1 MTRIIPAVLFVIFA
15 SPLFAQYE
23 IRKSADGFLV
33 VSKVPGRTFSVN
45 VPGKQL
51 TPYGAKT
58 ESHPYLVIDGVFLQV
73 LSVPLAE
80 FKGDAKASDERVL
93 KQQMQYEAN
102 HYKVPLSQ
110 IESHTR
116 KAGSRTALIWSYV
129 PTFSPRPVRQIF
141 LTLRAGTYVVVIGSA
156 VQPGQTKSSIEALL
170 TRIGA
175 SFRAT

>member
-1 MTRIIPAVLFVIFA
+1 MARIILALSFLVFA

-23 IRKSADGFLV
+23 IRKSTNSFLI

-58 ESHPYLVIDGVFLQV
+58 ESHPYLVVDGVFFQV

-80 FKGDAKASDERVL
+80 FKGDAKASDARVL

-102 HYKVPLSQ
+102 HYKMPLSQ
-110 IESHTR
+110 IE
-116 KAGSRTALIWSYV
+116 
-129 PTFSPRPVRQIF
+129 
-141 LTLRAGTYVVVIGSA
+141 
-156 VQPGQTKSSIEALL
+156 
-170 TRIGA
+170 
-175 SFRAT
+175 